1 MVPATRPGYRAQVM
15 APRRSRPGR
24 VSPGAPATPLARRR
38 FAPGR
43 RALIVGAAL
52 SLLMAAVG
60 PVPAARAV
68 DPDQLLA
75 RKVGEGVRPPSPPNM
90 RDTLQRRLDRLR
102 VRDGIPGV
110 SVAILFP
117 DGTTWVGTSG
127 LANVRTGEAV
137 EPDTAFAIASIS
149 KTFTSALIMALSEEG
164 AVDLGSPV
172 ARYLPELSVD
182 GRVTVRMLL
191 DHTSGLRDFFLDPR
205 IDKALL
211 ADRGR
216 TWDARRSLRYVG
228 RPYFKPGKGWHY
240 SNTNYLLLGLIAERV
255 GGRSLSAQ
263 LRARF
268 FEPLELDHTFEQIHG
283 SPAGPVAHGYRFD
296 GASTKLRPVDLSDGT
311 DMAPF
316 TSVVTAAGAAG
327 SIASTPTDL
336 VHWVRALYGGDVL
349 DPDTLSAM
357 VGDVAL
363 TAAKDATIPYGLGV
377 QAVAFD
383 GHPTL
388 GHSGRLLGFRAV
400 VRWLPRERIA
410 IAVVTNQ
417 SRSDPSVIA
426 RSMLRLALL
435 RAMGGCLTCQDPL

>member
-1 MVPATRPGYRAQVM
+1 M

-24 VSPGAPATPLARRR
+24 VSPGASSKPSNRRR
-38 FAPGR
+38 FASVR
-43 RALIVGAAL
+43 HVTILGAAL
-52 SLLMAAVG
+52 ALLMTGLG
-60 PVPAARAV
+60 PVSMVQAV

-75 RKVGEGVRPPSPPNM
+75 RRVGEGILPPSPPDL
-90 RDTLQRRLDRLR
+90 REKLQRRLDRLR

-117 DGTTWVGTSG
+117 DDTTWVGTSG
-127 LANVRTGEAV
+127 LANVKTGENV
-137 EPDTAFAIASIS
+137 DSDTAFAVASIS
-149 KTFTSALIMALSEEG
+149 KTFTSALILALTEDGKVSLD
-164 AVDLGSPV
+164 APV
-172 ARYLPELSVD
+172 ARYLPNLAID
-182 GRVTVRMLL
+182 RRVTVRMLL

-216 TWDARRSLRYVG
+216 TWDADRSLRYVG
-228 RPYFKPGKGWHY
+228 APYFRPGRGWHY
-240 SNTNYLLLGLIAERV
+240 SNTNYLVLGLIAERV
-255 GGRSLSAQ
+255 EGRSLSDQ
-263 LRARF
+263 LRTRF
-268 FEPLELDHTFEQIHG
+268 FEPLGLDHTFEQIHG

-296 GASTKLRPVDLSDGT
+296 GANTKLRPVDLSDGSE
-311 DMAPF
+311 MAPF

-336 VHWVRALYGGDVL
+336 VHWVRALYGGTVL
-349 DPDTLSAM
+349 KPATLAAM
-357 VGDVAL
+357 IGDVAL
-363 TAAKDATIPYGLGV
+363 TAGKDPAIPYGLGV
-377 QAVAFD
+377 QAIEFD

-426 RSMLRLALL
+426 RSLLRLALL
-435 RAMGGCLTCQDPL
+435 RSMGGCLACQDPL